1 MSVRLGSLLLAAL
14 LAFLLSAFTPLSRA
28 PAVVLIWMAGILA
41 FAQVDAATR
50 RLTLMLLFAGVL
62 ATAGSLLL
70 GARFDAL
77 TMGGINLPIIALFL
91 GVAFLSLIAPAVPVP
106 ESASPHRGGLWRT
119 MTAIHLIGAVIN
131 MSMVA
136 IAGDRLARDGTLAR
150 REAILLARSYCAAA
164 FWSPFFVAAA
174 VVHTY
179 APDARASFYL
189 PLGVVAAICAFA
201 LTAREVARIDP
212 ETPLPVFRPD
222 RSAWQLTLALLGAA
236 LLLKAMLPALPM
248 VIIVAAVTPPLA
260 LLLMPRNDLAASARQ
275 LVSTTLPATASQVV
289 LFLAAGVFA
298 YGVSRLIPPAL
309 AALDLLPA
317 AVPLP
322 IYPLTTAV
330 IILAAYAGLH
340 PLISIAGLSSVL
352 LPAGVQH
359 SLLAFCFLSGWA
371 IGTAV
376 APLSGMNL
384 FLIGRYRLRAR
395 EIARWGPGY
404 ALAMLGVVTV
414 LILIGD
420 GLLSWDWLQ
429 DQLSGGEV
437 MPPS

>member
-1 MSVRLGSLLLAAL
+1 MTVHLGALLLAAL
-14 LAFLLSAFTPLSRA
+14 VAFLVSAFTPLTRA
-28 PAVVLIWMAGILA
+28 PAVVLIWIAGLLA

-50 RLTLMLLFAGVL
+50 KLTLMLMTAGL
-62 ATAGSLLL
+62 SATVGSLLL
-70 GARFDAL
+70 GAGFDAL
-77 TMGGINLPIIALFL
+77 AMGGINLPIIALFL
-91 GVAFLSLIAPAVPVP
+91 GVAFLSLVAPAAAEV
-106 ESASPHRGGLWRT
+106 ESSSQRRGGLWRT
-119 MTAIHLIGAVIN
+119 MAAIHLIGAVIN

-150 REAILLARSYCAAA
+150 REAILLARCYCAAA

-174 VVHTY
+174 VAHTY
-179 APDARASFYL
+179 APDGQALIYL
-189 PLGVVAAICAFA
+189 PLGIIGALCAFA

-212 ETPLPVFRPD
+212 GTPLPDFRPD
-222 RSAWQLTLALLGAA
+222 RSAWRLTLALLGAA
-236 LLLKAMLPALPM
+236 LLLNSLLPDLPM

-260 LLLMPRNDLAASARQ
+260 MLMMPRDNLPASARA
-275 LVSTTLPATASQVV
+275 LLTTTLPATSSQVV

-298 YGVSRLIPPAL
+298 YGVSSLIPPAL
-309 AALDLLPA
+309 AALDLLPD

-322 IYPLTTAV
+322 VYPLATAL
-330 IILAAYAGLH
+330 IIGAAYAGLH
-340 PLISIAGLSSVL
+340 PLISIAALSSAL
-352 LPAGVQH
+352 LPAGAQH
-359 SLLAFCFLSGWA
+359 SLLAFSFLSGWA

-414 LILIGD
+414 LTVIGY
-420 GLLSWDWLQ
+420 GLLEAGVLPAQ
-429 DQLSGGEV
+429 IAGE
-437 MPPS
+437 

>member
-1 MSVRLGSLLLAAL
+1 MLAAL

-28 PAVVLIWMAGILA
+28 PAVILIWIAGFLA
-41 FAQVDAATR
+41 FAQVDLATR
-50 RLTLMLLFAGVL
+50 RLTLILMVAGLL
-62 ATAGSLLL
+62 ATVGSLLL
-70 GARFDAL
+70 GAGFDAL
-77 TMGGINLPIIALFL
+77 ALGGINLPIIALFL
-91 GVAFLSLIAPAVPVP
+91 GVAFLSLVAPAAPVD
-106 ESASPHRGGLWRT
+106 ESVSPPRRGGLWRT
-119 MTAIHLIGAVIN
+119 MAAIHLIGAVIN

-136 IAGDRLARDGTLAR
+136 IAGDRLARGGTLAR

-174 VVHTY
+174 VAHTY
-179 APDARASFYL
+179 APEARAAFYL
-189 PLGVVAAICAFA
+189 PMGVIAALCAFA

-212 ETPLPVFRPD
+212 ATPLPEFRPD
-222 RSAWQLTLALLGAA
+222 RSAWQLTLALLGTA
-236 LLLKAMLPALPM
+236 LLLNALLPELPR

-260 LLLMPRNDLAASARQ
+260 LLLMPRGDPLASARQ
-275 LVSTTLPATASQVV
+275 LLTTTLPATASQVV

-298 YGVSRLIPPAL
+298 YGVSSLIPPAL
-309 AALDLLPA
+309 AALDLLPD

-322 IYPLTTAV
+322 VYPLATAV
-330 IILAAYAGLH
+330 IIVAAYAGMH
-340 PLISIAGLSSVL
+340 PLISIAALSSVL
-352 LPAGVQH
+352 LPAGAQH

-395 EIARWGPGY
+395 EIARWGPAY

-414 LILIGD
+414 LILIGH
-420 GLLSWDWLQ
+420 GLLEMGVLQ
-429 DQLSGGEV
+429 R
-437 MPPS
+437 

>member
-1 MSVRLGSLLLAAL
+1 MSVRLGGLLLAAL
-14 LAFLLSAFTPLSRA
+14 IAFLVSAFTPLSRA
-28 PAVVLIWMAGILA
+28 PAVVLIWAAGLLA

-50 RLTLMLLFAGVL
+50 RLTLMLMGAGLL
-62 ATAGSLLL
+62 ATVGSLLL
-70 GARFDAL
+70 GAGFDAVA
-77 TMGGINLPIIALFL
+77 MGGINLPIIALFL
-91 GVAFLSLIAPAVPVP
+91 GVAFLSLVAPAVPAA
-106 ESASPHRGGLWRT
+106 ETSPQHRGGLWRT
-119 MTAIHLIGAVIN
+119 MAAIHLIGAVIN

-179 APDARASFYL
+179 APDARALFFL
-189 PLGVVAAICAFA
+189 PLGIIAALCAFA
-201 LTAREVARIDP
+201 LTAREVLRLDP
-212 ETPLPVFRPD
+212 DTPLPEFRPD
-222 RSAWQLTLALLGAA
+222 RSAWRLTLALLGMALVLKA
-236 LLLKAMLPALPM
+236 LLPELPM

-260 LLLMPRNDLAASARQ
+260 LLLMPWSNVLASSQKLLA
-275 LVSTTLPATASQVV
+275 TTLPATASQVV
-289 LFLAAGVFA
+289 LFLSAGVFA
-298 YGVSRLIPPAL
+298 YGVSSLIPPAL
-309 AALDLLPA
+309 TALDLLPS

-322 IYPLTTAV
+322 VYPLATAV
-330 IILAAYAGLH
+330 IIVAAYAGMH
-340 PLISIAGLSSVL
+340 PVISIAALSSVL
-352 LPAGVQH
+352 LPAGAQH

-414 LILIGD
+414 LTVIGY
-420 GLLSWDWLQ
+420 GLLEAGVL
-429 DQLSGGEV
+429 
-437 MPPS
+437 

>member
-1 MSVRLGSLLLAAL
+1 MSVRLGALLLAAL
-14 LAFLLSAFTPLSRA
+14 IAFLFSAFTPLSRA
-28 PAVVLIWMAGILA
+28 PAVLLIWAAGLLA
-41 FAQVDAATR
+41 FARVDAATR
-50 RLTLMLLFAGVL
+50 RLALMLMGAGLL

-70 GARFDAL
+70 GAGFDAL
-77 TMGGINLPIIALFL
+77 AMGGINLPIIALFL
-91 GVAFLSLIAPAVPVP
+91 GVAFLSLVAPAEPAAETP
-106 ESASPHRGGLWRT
+106 SPRRGGLWRS
-119 MTAIHLIGAVIN
+119 MAAIHLIGAVIN

-179 APDARASFYL
+179 APDAKARFYL
-189 PLGVVAAICAFA
+189 PLGILAALCAFA
-201 LTAREVARIDP
+201 LTAREVRRLDP
-212 ETPLPVFRPD
+212 GRPLPEFRPD
-222 RSAWQLTLALLGAA
+222 RSAWRLTLALLGMA
-236 LLLKAMLPALPM
+236 LLLKGLLPELPM

-260 LLLMPRNDLAASARQ
+260 LSLLPRRNLWAAGQTLLA
-275 LVSTTLPATASQVV
+275 TTLPATAAQVV

-309 AALDLLPA
+309 AALDLLPT

-322 IYPLTTAV
+322 VYPLVTAV
-330 IILAAYAGLH
+330 IIAAAYAGMH
-340 PLISIAGLSSVL
+340 PLISIAALSSVL
-352 LPAGVQH
+352 LPAGAQH

-404 ALAMLGVVTV
+404 ALSMLGVVTLLSV
-414 LILIGD
+414 IGFLLLEW
-420 GLLSWDWLQ
+420 GLLPTQSWV
-429 DQLSGGEV
+429 EV
-437 MPPS
+437 GKPPS

>member
-1 MSVRLGSLLLAAL
+1 MRLGVLLLAAL
-14 LAFLLSAFTPLSRA
+14 MAFLVSAFTPLSRA
-28 PAVVLIWMAGILA
+28 PAVVLIWAAGVLA

-50 RLTLMLLFAGVL
+50 RLTLILMLAGL
-62 ATAGSLLL
+62 AATAGSLLL
-70 GARFDAL
+70 GAGFDAL
-77 TMGGINLPIIALFL
+77 AMGGVNLPIIALFL
-91 GVAFLSLIAPAVPVP
+91 GVAFLSLVGPAVPVA
-106 ESASPHRGGLWRT
+106 ESSPPRRGGLWRT
-119 MTAIHLIGAVIN
+119 MAAIHLIGAVIN

-174 VVHTY
+174 VAHTY

-189 PLGVVAAICAFA
+189 PLGIIGALCAFA
-201 LTAREVARIDP
+201 LTAREVVRLDP
-212 ETPLPVFRPD
+212 DAPLPEFRPD
-222 RSAWQLTLALLGAA
+222 RRAWQLTLALLGTAV
-236 LLLKAMLPALPM
+236 LLKALLPTLPM

-260 LLLMPRNDLAASARQ
+260 LLLMPWGNPAAAARQ
-275 LVSTTLPATASQVV
+275 LLATTLPATASQVV

-298 YGVSRLIPPAL
+298 YGASSLIPPAL
-309 AALDLLPA
+309 AALDLLPES
-317 AVPLP
+317 VPLLV
-322 IYPLTTAV
+322 YPLATAA

-340 PLISIAGLSSVL
+340 PLISIAALSSAL
-352 LPAGVQH
+352 LPAGAQH

-414 LILIGD
+414 LTVVGH
-420 GLLSWDWLQ
+420 GLLE
-429 DQLSGGEV
+429 SGLLLNGLTND
-437 MPPS
+437 

>member
-1 MSVRLGSLLLAAL
+1 MRLGSLLLAAL
-14 LAFLLSAFTPLSRA
+14 MAFLVSAFTPLSRA
-28 PAVVLIWMAGILA
+28 PAVVLIWAAGVLA

-50 RLTLMLLFAGVL
+50 RLTLILMMAGL
-62 ATAGSLLL
+62 AATAGSLLL
-70 GARFDAL
+70 GAGFDAL
-77 TMGGINLPIIALFL
+77 AMGGVNLPIIALFL
-91 GVAFLSLIAPAVPVP
+91 GVAFLSLVGPAVPVV
-106 ESASPHRGGLWRT
+106 ESPPPRRGGLWRT
-119 MTAIHLIGAVIN
+119 MAAIHLIGAVIN

-174 VVHTY
+174 VAHTY

-189 PLGVVAAICAFA
+189 PLGIIGALCAFA
-201 LTAREVARIDP
+201 LTAREVVRLDP
-212 ETPLPVFRPD
+212 EAPLPEFRPD
-222 RSAWQLTLALLGAA
+222 RSAWQLTLALLGTA
-236 LLLKAMLPALPM
+236 LLLKALLPALPM

-260 LLLMPRNDLAASARQ
+260 LLLMPWGNPAAAARQ
-275 LVSTTLPATASQVV
+275 LLATTLPATASQVV

-298 YGVSRLIPPAL
+298 YGASSLIPPAL
-309 AALDLLPA
+309 AALDLLPDS
-317 AVPLP
+317 VPLLV
-322 IYPLTTAV
+322 YPLATAA

-340 PLISIAGLSSVL
+340 PLISIAALSSAL
-352 LPAGVQH
+352 LPAGAQH

-414 LILIGD
+414 LTVVGH
-420 GLLSWDWLQ
+420 GLLE
-429 DQLSGGEV
+429 SGLLLNELTND
-437 MPPS
+437 

>member
-1 MSVRLGSLLLAAL
+1 MNMRLGSLLLAAL
-14 LAFLLSAFTPLSRA
+14 MAFLVSAFTPLSRA
-28 PAVVLIWMAGILA
+28 PAVVLIWAAGVLA

-50 RLTLMLLFAGVL
+50 RLTLILMMAGL
-62 ATAGSLLL
+62 AATAGSLLL
-70 GARFDAL
+70 GAGFDAL
-77 TMGGINLPIIALFL
+77 AMGGVNLPIIALFL
-91 GVAFLSLIAPAVPVP
+91 GVAFLSLVGPAVPVV
-106 ESASPHRGGLWRT
+106 ESPPPRRGGLWRT
-119 MTAIHLIGAVIN
+119 MAAIHLIGAVIN

-174 VVHTY
+174 VAHTY

-189 PLGVVAAICAFA
+189 PLGIIGALCAFA
-201 LTAREVARIDP
+201 LTAREVVRLDP
-212 ETPLPVFRPD
+212 EAPLPEFRPD
-222 RSAWQLTLALLGAA
+222 RSAWQLTLALLGTA
-236 LLLKAMLPALPM
+236 LLLKALLPALPM

-260 LLLMPRNDLAASARQ
+260 LLLMPWGNPAAAARQ
-275 LVSTTLPATASQVV
+275 LLATTLPATASQVV

-298 YGVSRLIPPAL
+298 YGASSLIPPAL
-309 AALDLLPA
+309 AALDLLPDS
-317 AVPLP
+317 VPLLV
-322 IYPLTTAV
+322 YPLATAA

-340 PLISIAGLSSVL
+340 PLISIAALSSAL
-352 LPAGVQH
+352 LPAGAQH

-414 LILIGD
+414 LTVVGH
-420 GLLSWDWLQ
+420 GLLE
-429 DQLSGGEV
+429 SGLLLNELTND
-437 MPPS
+437 